1 MFFYLKSMTYL
12 RFKIGDNESDIIV
25 NHFTSTK
32 FTDLNFIHKSLELR
46 NFTVQLVLNEYTTY
60 NIVNVKSLVY
70 SLKNETTVS
79 KEQQPLPLRQGKIKD
94 NQDKI
99 PFVVSDAVIDDVEN
113 SKVYE

>member
-32 FTDLNFIHKSLELR
+32 FTDLNSIHKSLELR

-99 PFVVSDAVIDDVEN
+99 PFVVFDAVIDDVEN

>member
-1 MFFYLKSMTYL
+1 M
-12 RFKIGDNESDIIV
+12 
-25 NHFTSTK
+25 
-32 FTDLNFIHKSLELR
+32 
-46 NFTVQLVLNEYTTY
+46 
-60 NIVNVKSLVY
+60 NVKSLVY

-99 PFVVSDAVIDDVEN
+99 PFVVFDAVIDDVEN